1 MQEANKSNRLAA
13 SGEVLYTHT
22 SGHWQ
27 PAFINT
33 FPCLFEALC
42 SVSHGVSWGALSLS
56 WRYVPRSWMFFHE
69 PEPPPLTHLSLCSL
83 LGVYMLYINAFIY
96 KAFPSWEKPFG
107 VEREIPFS

>member
-1 MQEANKSNRLAA
+1 
-13 SGEVLYTHT
+13 
-22 SGHWQ
+22 
-27 PAFINT
+27 
-33 FPCLFEALC
+33 
-42 SVSHGVSWGALSLS
+42 
-56 WRYVPRSWMFFHE
+56 MFVHE